1 MGKPDGFLLYQRQED
16 GERACE
22 ARIQDYDEIRVSS
35 GPENRR
41 KQAARCMNCGVPYCQ
56 SAIKLNGM
64 VTGCPLHNLIPEWN
78 DHIYRGHDEH
88 ALHRLLKMNPFPEFT
103 GRVCP
108 ALCEKACINGCDGD
122 PVTIRDNER
131 WLAET
136 GFAQNLIT
144 PADIPVRSEKKV
156 AVVGSGPAGLAAAY
170 RLNIR
175 SHHVTVYERDENP
188 GGLLMYGIPNMK
200 LDKKVIQRRT
210 ELMAAEGVTFVTSTA
225 VGQDISMDQLL
236 QQYDAVI
243 LACGARQ
250 ARMPAVEGIEETGG
264 VIKAVDYLSETTRHI
279 PSLPAVSAEGKN
291 VVILG
296 GGDTGNDCVATAIRQ
311 KCASVTQIE
320 MMPAPPAERRDDNP
334 WPEWPKVLKT
344 DYGQEEAIHVFGHDP
359 RVFSKTVTTLIK
371 EENRLKAVEIAD
383 IHFEDGRPVISEERE
398 TIPCDLLIIAAGFTG
413 CEPGLPLSAGIELTK
428 HNTVA
433 SAEGSYQTNVP
444 AVFSCGDMHRGASLV
459 VWAIR
464 EGLEC
469 ARKVDE
475 WLMGYTNLI

>member
-1 MGKPDGFLLYQRQED
+1 MEKT
-16 GERACE
+16 
-22 ARIQDYDEIRVSS
+22 
-35 GPENRR
+35 
-41 KQAARCMNCGVPYCQ
+41 
-56 SAIKLNGM
+56 SANLNFES
-64 VTGCPLHNLIPEWN
+64 I
-78 DHIYRGHDEH
+78 
-88 ALHRLLKMNPFPEFT
+88 
-103 GRVCP
+103 
-108 ALCEKACINGCDGD
+108 
-122 PVTIRDNER
+122 
-131 WLAET
+131 
-136 GFAQNLIT
+136 
-144 PADIPVRSEKKV
+144 
-156 AVVGSGPAGLAAAY
+156 GPAEL
-170 RLNIR
+170 
-175 SHHVTVYERDENP
+175 
-188 GGLLMYGIPNMK
+188 
-200 LDKKVIQRRT
+200 T
-210 ELMAAEGVTFVTSTA
+210 E
-225 VGQDISMDQLL
+225 D
-236 QQYDAVI
+236 
-243 LACGARQ
+243 
-250 ARMPAVEGIEETGG
+250 
-264 VIKAVDYLSETTRHI
+264 
-279 PSLPAVSAEGKN
+279 

-320 MMPAPPAERRDDNP
+320 MMPAPPVERRDDNP

-428 HNTVA
+428 RNTVA